1 MRSELYK
8 INQENRK
15 IDMFRMVAAFFIV
28 AIHTAPFESVNKTL
42 DYLFTYCIGRIGV
55 PFFLMVTGYFVL
67 APYYQNKENSVEKL
81 KKYLIKILALYGISI
96 LLYLPVNIYAGQL
109 PDSFGIFWKE
119 LLIDGTFYHLWYLPA
134 TVTGCLFLII
144 LMKLLGNKGTGIAAL
159 ILYVI
164 GLFGDSYYGMIEEI
178 PVLKS
183 VYDGIFTVS
192 SYTRNGIFY
201 VPIFLWMGIQ
211 FAGKNKFCMKNSQR
225 TAAVGLGISLA
236 LMLVEGFLTWNFELQ
251 RHNSMYLFL
260 LPVMYF
266 LFLLLVRENLS
277 KDRQNHLYNEADC
290 SHDEVS
296 AGKHNY
302 KNLRNISLWIYM
314 LHPLCIIVIRGF
326 AKAADILI
334 IAENSLIHYFLV
346 CILSTIGAA
355 IINQLLNIGRRKL
368 SCIRRAGRGL
378 N

>member
-1 MRSELYK
+1 M
-8 INQENRK
+8 
-15 IDMFRMVAAFFIV
+15 

-67 APYYQNKENSVEKL
+67 APYYRNKENSVEKL

-96 LLYLPVNIYAGQL
+96 LLYLLVNIYAGQL
-109 PDSFGIFWKE
+109 PDSIGRFWKE

-134 TVTGCLFLII
+134 TVTGCMFLII

-201 VPIFLWMGIQ
+201 VSIFFGMGIQ
-211 FAGKNKFCMKNSQR
+211 FAGKNKFCVKNSKG
-225 TAAVGLGISLA
+225 TVAVGLGISLA
-236 LMLVEGFLTWNFELQ
+236 LMLAEGFLTWNYELQ

-277 KDRQNHLYNEADC
+277 KDRQNHLHNKEDC

-302 KNLRNISLWIYM
+302 KNLRNISLWIYII
-314 LHPLCIIVIRGF
+314 HPLCIIVIRGF
-326 AKAADILI
+326 AKAAGILM

-355 IINQLLNIGRRKL
+355 VITQLLGIGRRKL
-368 SCIRRAGRGL
+368 SCIRRAERGL